1 MHAVDLLTIAQVTTA
16 VRGLVR
22 PLAACYAGLTLR
34 MLAPW
39 PVHSACWIHLLAQV
53 NHRSARIG
61 TAPLATCYAS
71 LALCMPA
78 PWPVHSACWSY
89 LPAQVSTAVR
99 GLVRLSRHL
108 LYARLTFCMPAPW
121 PVHSACWIYYIL
133 AQVTTPQCADWYGS
147 LATCYA
153 RLTLHMPAPWPVH
166 SACWFYFYTSSG
178 NHTAVRG
185 LVRLSRYLLC

>member
-1 MHAVDLLTIAQVTTA
+1 MHSALWTYLSAQAVTGRYALSLPPMLLSLAHARTLVSSACACCGSTYYSPGNHRSARIGTPSRCLLRWINLAHARTLASAQCM
-16 VRGLVR
+16 LD
-22 PLAACYAGLTLR
+22 PLA
-34 MLAPW
+34 
-39 PVHSACWIHLLAQV
+39 SSV

-121 PVHSACWIYYIL
+121 PVHSACWIYLY
-133 AQVTTPQCADWYGS
+133 
-147 LATCYA
+147 
-153 RLTLHMPAPWPVH
+153 
-166 SACWFYFYTSSG
+166 
-178 NHTAVRG
+178 
-185 LVRLSRYLLC
+185 